1 MVRSKLTL
9 IAVALLV
16 AIATVQVSVVEA
28 NPIFFRPEWKMWLPE
43 QFYAKTYQTSTV
55 PIEIQIYIP
64 TDYPKINKMYY
75 ILDLNYSSNN
85 NLQKPLIIS
94 EAQSSSIFG
103 EPAYLYTATG
113 TTDTLSNGTHT
124 LDVYAV
130 NAQGETAKSG
140 TRTFLVNATSIAE
153 SAQPSLLNN
162 VTIVIVIAITAIVGT
177 ITLFLLMKKKNK
189 KLASKQG

>member
-1 MVRSKLTL
+1 MRR
-9 IAVALLV
+9 AVLAAIVVLLFLV
-16 AIATVQVSVVEA
+16 GPTAQVPVVKA
-28 NPIFFRPEWKMWLPE
+28 NPILLSPQLKIWLPE
-43 QFYAKTYQTSTV
+43 QFNAKTYQTSTV
-55 PIEIQIYIP
+55 PIEIQIYVAP
-64 TDYPKINKMYY
+64 DYPKIIKSYY

-103 EPAYLYTATG
+103 KPAYSYSATG

-140 TRTFLVNATSIAE
+140 TRTFLVNATSMAN
-153 SAQPSLLNN
+153 SGQPTLLNN
-162 VTIVIVIAITAIVGT
+162 ITIVIVIAIAAIVGT
-177 ITLFLLMKKKNK
+177 ITLVLLIKKKNEK
-189 KLASKQG
+189 VSK